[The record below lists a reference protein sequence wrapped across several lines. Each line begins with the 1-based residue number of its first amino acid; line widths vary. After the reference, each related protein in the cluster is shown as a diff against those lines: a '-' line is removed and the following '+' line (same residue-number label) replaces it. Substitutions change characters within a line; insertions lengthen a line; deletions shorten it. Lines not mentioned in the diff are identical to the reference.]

1 MPRLT
6 IADIERFIAAHFAAA
21 HDFAKIEHIGEDGVR
36 VRLKFQE
43 EYLRP
48 GNRVSGPTLMALAD
62 TAMYYAVL
70 AELGALRDTFTTN
83 LDIHFLRAAEPS
95 DVIAHARVLRLGRRL
110 AVGTVE
116 LRSDGDPELV
126 AHATVTYS
134 VPQELPA

>member
-6 IADIERFIAAHFAAA
+6 ATDIERFIAEHFAAA
-21 HDFAKIEHIGEDGVR
+21 HGFAQIEEIGDDGVR
-36 VRLKFQE
+36 VRLKFQK

-48 GNRVSGPTLMALAD
+48 GNRISGPTLMALAD

-70 AELGALRDTFTTN
+70 AELGALRDTFTTS
-83 LDIHFLRAAEPS
+83 LDIHFLRGAEPR
-95 DVIAHARVLRLGRRL
+95 DVIAHARVLKLGRRL

-116 LRSDGDPELV
+116 LRSDGDPAPI

-134 VPQELPA
+134 VPQERP